1 MFYRFYDRYRS
12 FNDRRSN
19 PFPFRFYCECSHPR
33 DLVSILNL
41 STRGVPPFN
50 ISQIVKD
57 RAINFNY
64 SIGSYP
70 YRRWQFAIRANLLK
84 RFRMSAESE
93 ISLCK
98 ACFVRGNRRVAS

>member
-19 PFPFRFYCECSHPR
+19 PFPFRFYCECSHAR
-33 DLVSILNL
+33 DLVSVSNL
-41 STRGVPPFN
+41 STRGVPPIE

-57 RAINFNY
+57 QAIFNY
-64 SIGSYP
+64 STGSYF
-70 YRRWQFAIRANLLK
+70 YRRWQFAIRTNLLK
-84 RFRMSAESE
+84 CFRMFAESE

-98 ACFVRGNRRVAS
+98 ARFAR

>member
-12 FNDRRSN
+12 FNDRRPN

-41 STRGVPPFN
+41 STRGVPPFE
-50 ISQIVKD
+50 ISQTVKD
-57 RAINFNY
+57 QAIFNY
-64 SIGSYP
+64 SIGSNL
-70 YRRWQFAIRANLLK
+70 YRRWQFAIRTNLLK
-84 RFRMSAESE
+84 CFRMLAESE

-98 ACFVRGNRRVAS
+98 ARFVRWNRRVAS